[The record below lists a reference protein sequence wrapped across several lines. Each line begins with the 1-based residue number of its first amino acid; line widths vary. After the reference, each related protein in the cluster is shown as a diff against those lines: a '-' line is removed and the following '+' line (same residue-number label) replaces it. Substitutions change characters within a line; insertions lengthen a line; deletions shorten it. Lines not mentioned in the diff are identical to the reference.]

1 MKKLIASL
9 LVLSTVAACR
19 SSSTATRTV
28 TTAGPAVNGN
38 QTGGADAGSALRGFL
53 AAAKQQDLQAMAAL
67 WGDHEGSARG
77 RIPRETLEQREI
89 IMASCLR
96 HDRYDILGDAPAT
109 GGGRTF
115 VVNLLKPGKV
125 ASVNFDVVPATDSRW
140 YVQKF
145 ELEKLM
151 NDYCKAK

>member
-9 LVLSTVAACR
+9 LVLSTAAACR
-19 SSSTATRTV
+19 SSTSTRTV
-28 TTAGPAVNGN
+28 TSAAPVVNGN
-38 QTGGADAGSALRGFL
+38 QTGAADPGAALRGFL

-67 WGDHEGSARG
+67 WGDRDGSARG
-77 RIPRETLEQREI
+77 RIPRVTLEQREI

-125 ASVNFDVVPATDSRW
+125 AAVNFDVVPATDSRW

-151 NDYCKAK
+151 NDYCKAR